1 MKVKLSLVFITIAI
15 AVCVLIFNYKSF
27 SPKTAEV
34 DEGAVRA
41 ELTSEEV
48 AAFFDDQKWV
58 NYSDQGAQFNLKNIK
73 QKKGVYIHL
82 WASWCAPC
90 LNEIPEL
97 ISYAR
102 KNKNSVQFIV
112 VSLDESGEALAKFL
126 KSFPELNDPMFIQ
139 VWDKSM
145 AISKKF
151 NADRLPMTLFIPFES
166 KQIKTA
172 RSVVDW
178 KTL

>member
-1 MKVKLSLVFITIAI
+1 MKIKLSLVFVTVAV
-15 AVCVLIFNYKSF
+15 AVCFLIFNLRSF
-27 SPKTAEV
+27 QPQDAEV
-34 DEGAVRA
+34 ETSAGRA
-41 ELTSEEV
+41 ELSSKEV
-48 AAFFDDQKWV
+48 ATFFDNQKWV
-58 NYSDQGAQFNLKNIK
+58 NYQDIEAQFKFSQI
-73 QKKGVYIHL
+73 QEKKAVYVHL

-102 KNKNSVQFIV
+102 KNKSSVQFVV
-112 VSLDESGEALAKFL
+112 VSLDESAEALAKFL
-126 KSFPELNDPMFIQ
+126 KSFPELNDPLFIQ

-151 NADRLPMTLFIPFES
+151 NADRLPMTIFIPLGSPE
-166 KQIKTA
+166 IKTA

-178 KTL
+178 KSL

>member
-1 MKVKLSLVFITIAI
+1 MFLTIAI
-15 AVCVLIFNYKSF
+15 AVSFLIFNFRSF
-27 SPKTAEV
+27 QPKDSNA
-34 DEGAVRA
+34 DESAVRA
-41 ELTSEEV
+41 ELASKEV

-58 NYSDQGAQFNLKNIK
+58 DYQDKATQFNFSSL
-73 QKKGVYIHL
+73 QEKKAVYVHL

-102 KNKNSVQFIV
+102 KNKSSVQFIV
-112 VSLDESGEALAKFL
+112 VSLDESAEALAKFL
-126 KSFPELNDPMFIQ
+126 KSFPELNDPMFVQ

-151 NADRLPMTLFIPFES
+151 NADRLPMTVFVPQGTA
-166 KQIKTA
+166 QIKTA

-178 KTL
+178 KSL

>member
-1 MKVKLSLVFITIAI
+1 MKVKLSLVFVTVAV
-15 AVCVLIFNYKSF
+15 AVCFLIFNFRSF
-27 SPKTAEV
+27 QPKDTEV
-34 DEGAVRA
+34 EETMARV
-41 ELTSEEV
+41 ELSAKEV
-48 AAFFDDQKWV
+48 ATFFDDQKWV
-58 NYSDQGAQFNLKNIK
+58 NYQNKEAQFKFS
-73 QKKGVYIHL
+73 QVVEKKAVYVHL

-102 KNKNSVQFIV
+102 KKKSSVQFVV
-112 VSLDESGEALAKFL
+112 VSLDESAEALAKFL

-151 NADRLPMTLFIPFES
+151 NADRLPMTIFVPLGS
-166 KQIKTA
+166 TQIKTA

-178 KTL
+178 KSQ